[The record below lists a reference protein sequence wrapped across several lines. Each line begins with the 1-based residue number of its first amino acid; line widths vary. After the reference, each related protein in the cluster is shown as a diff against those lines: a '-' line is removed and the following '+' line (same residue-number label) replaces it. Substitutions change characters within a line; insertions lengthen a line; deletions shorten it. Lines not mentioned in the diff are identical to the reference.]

1 MTKYHIKNND
11 TNEEYTVTEHDD
23 PNLIPKQ
30 EEPKQTN
37 KQFQQ
42 DVKRLYA
49 KYEKEEQA
57 KTKSK

>member
-23 PNLIPKQ
+23 PKLTPKQ
-30 EEPKQTN
+30 EPKQTN
-37 KQFQQ
+37 EQFQQ